1 MGEVLALHPDSGGF
15 LRGGNDPASGPGPFH
30 TWPPGHLGPEVPT
43 GMPAENGVEER
54 FHPLVET

>member
-1 MGEVLALHPDSGGF
+1 MT
-15 LRGGNDPASGPGPFH
+15 RPAVQGHST